1 MKRFLVVGCLIGISA
16 IGSLS
21 AQTSALRTYKMKT
34 LKQAQEFFHYK
45 GKNPRIVSGH
55 RGGMIKGFPE
65 NSIETFE
72 NTLKYTSAFYEVDPR
87 MTKDSVVV
95 LMHDATLDRTTTGKG
110 KVSDHTFAELQQLRL
125 KDPEGNVTD
134 FRIPTLMD
142 AIKWSKG
149 KTILNLDNKGV
160 AYEIIYKIIKESGNP
175 LVMLTIHSPEQA
187 RFYLDQNPEI
197 IFSVHIL
204 SRKAF
209 DAYEAAGIPW
219 KNMIAYIGP
228 KFTPEN
234 KELLKLLHSKGVMC
248 MISAAPTTDKLA
260 DKNERA
266 GGYRA
271 IFSEGADIL
280 ESDLPI
286 EVAAA
291 IKSK

>member
-1 MKRFLVVGCLIGISA
+1 MKRFLVAGCLIGIST
-16 IGSLS
+16 IGHLS
-21 AQTSALRTYKMKT
+21 AQTAALQVYKMKT
-34 LKQAQEFFHYK
+34 LKHAQEFFHYK
-45 GKNPRIVSGH
+45 GKNARIISGH

-72 NTLKYTSAFYEVDPR
+72 NTLKYTNAFYEVDPR

-125 KDPEGNVTD
+125 KDLDGNVTD
-134 FRIPTLMD
+134 SRIPTLMD

-160 AYEIIYKIIKESGNP
+160 AYEIIYRIIRESGNP

-187 RFYLDQNPEI
+187 RFYLDRNPES

-204 SRKAF
+204 SKKAF

-228 KFTPEN
+228 KFTSEN

-248 MISAAPTTDKLA
+248 MISAAPTTDKLT
-260 DKNERA
+260 DEKERA
-266 GGYRA
+266 SGYRT
-271 IFSEGADIL
+271 IFAEGADIL

-291 IKSK
+291 IKE

>member
-1 MKRFLVVGCLIGISA
+1 MKQYFITGCLIGIAA
-16 IGSLS
+16 IGNLS
-21 AQTSALRTYKMKT
+21 AQSPALRVYKMNT
-34 LKQAQEFFHYK
+34 LKQAQSFFHYK
-45 GKNPRIVSGH
+45 GKNKQIISGH
-55 RGGMIKGFPE
+55 RGGITKGFPE

-72 NTLKYTSAFYEVDPR
+72 NTLKYTEAFYEVDPR

-95 LMHDATLDRTTTGKG
+95 LLHDATLDRVTTGKG
-110 KVSDHTFAELQQLRL
+110 NISDHTFAELQQLRL
-125 KDPEGNVTD
+125 KDRDGNVTAA
-134 FRIPTLMD
+134 RIPTLMD

-160 AYEIIYKIIKESGNP
+160 AFETIAKIIRESGNP

-187 RFYLDQNPEI
+187 RFYLDQNPES

-204 SRKAF
+204 SKKSF

-234 KELLKLLHSKGVMC
+234 RELLKLLHGKGVMC
-248 MISAAPTTDKLA
+248 MISAAPTTDKLTDEA
-260 DKNERA
+260 ERA

-291 IKSK
+291 IKKK